1 MSLRRRDQRGERLA
15 LVVSMAAVALAV
27 FVALHAVAAAPEPS
41 ATLTVQATP
50 VPLDPSDASR
60 SVVGR
65 LRFLGGLWLRS
76 DDARFGGLSDLR
88 VSPDGSRLTAVTDC
102 GSGFTARLSYDV
114 EGRLV
119 GLGDPRLVALTDA
132 GGQPLTRDEIDAESL
147 MVVGSDEVDV
157 GFEGHGTIR
166 AYAPDFAGPARVLPT
181 PEGLREC
188 GGNGGL
194 ELIADAGEGRRLL
207 VCETRRGAS
216 QTVPAWIGTG
226 DGWQPREYPLTFD
239 GGWGGEPFRPT
250 GAARL
255 SNGDMLVLERRFPP
269 LAARLVRVTRET
281 LDGTGLL
288 QGSELARLEAPLS
301 IDNFE
306 GVEVLRD
313 TRGRTVVYLLSDDN
327 NCAKGAGARG
337 LSPQRTLLL
346 QFALAE

>member
-1 MSLRRRDQRGERLA
+1 MSLRRRDRRSERLA

-27 FVALHAVAAAPEPS
+27 FVALHAVAAGPEPN
-41 ATLTVQATP
+41 APLTVQAAA

-60 SVVGR
+60 GKVGA

-88 VSPDGSRLTAVTDC
+88 VSRDGSRLTAVTDC

-119 GLGDPRLVALTDA
+119 GLSDARLAALTDA

-147 MVVGSDEVDV
+147 MVVGSDELDV
-157 GFEGHGTIR
+157 GFEGRGAIR
-166 AYAPDFAGPARVLPT
+166 AYGLDFSGPARVLSVPD
-181 PEGLREC
+181 GLREC

-207 VCETRRGAS
+207 VCETRRSAS
-216 QTVPAWIGTG
+216 QTVPAWIGTP
-226 DGWQPREYPLTFD
+226 DGWQAREYPLTFD

-269 LAARLVRVTRET
+269 LAARIVRVTRET

-288 QGSELARLEAPLS
+288 AGTEIARLEAPLS

-313 TRGRTVVYLLSDDN
+313 TRGRSVVYLLSDDN
-327 NCAKGAGARG
+327 NCAKAAGARG

-346 QFALAE
+346 QFALED

>member
-1 MSLRRRDQRGERLA
+1 MSLRRRDRRSERLA

-27 FVALHAVAAAPEPS
+27 FVTLHAVAAGPDANAP
-41 ATLTVQATP
+41 VQVQSTP

-60 SVVGR
+60 SKVGA

-88 VSPDGSRLTAVTDC
+88 VSREGSHLTAVTDC

-119 GLGDPRLVALTDA
+119 GLGDPRLAALQDA
-132 GGQPLTRDEIDAESL
+132 VGQPLTRDEIDAESL
-147 MVVGSDEVDV
+147 MFVSGDELDV
-157 GFEGHGTIR
+157 GFEGRGAIR
-166 AYAPDFAGPARVLPT
+166 AYGPDFSGPARPLPT
-181 PEGLREC
+181 PEGLRDC

-207 VCETRRGAS
+207 VCETRRSAS
-216 QTVPAWIGTG
+216 QTVPAWIGSA

-281 LDGTGLL
+281 LEGTGLL
-288 QGSELARLEAPLS
+288 AGTEIARLEAPLS

-327 NCAKGAGARG
+327 NCTKGAGVRS

-346 QFALAE
+346 QFALEE

>member
-1 MSLRRRDQRGERLA
+1 
-15 LVVSMAAVALAV
+15 MAAVALAV
-27 FVALHAVAAAPEPS
+27 FVALHAVAAAPEANAPLS
-41 ATLTVQATP
+41 VQATP
-50 VPLDPSDASR
+50 VPLDPSDQGR
-60 SVVGR
+60 GKVGA

-88 VSPDGSRLTAVTDC
+88 VCRDGSRLSAVTDC

-114 EGRLV
+114 EGRIV
-119 GLGDPRLVALTDA
+119 GLGDARLSALTDA
-132 GGQPLTRDEIDAESL
+132 SGQPLTRDEIDAESL
-147 MVVGSDEVDV
+147 MFVGSDELDV
-157 GFEGHGTIR
+157 GFEGRGAIR
-166 AYAPDFAGPARVLPT
+166 AYGPDFSGPARVLPT
-181 PEGLREC
+181 PEGLSEC

-207 VCETRRGAS
+207 VCETRRSAS
-216 QTVPAWIGTG
+216 QTVPAWIGTA

-250 GAARL
+250 GASRL

-269 LAARLVRVTRET
+269 LAARVVRLSRET

-288 QGSELARLEAPLS
+288 AGAEIARLEAPLS

-346 QFALAE
+346 QFALEE